1 MLQPTQTLAL
11 DASLYNFVAI
21 YANPRVRRIFLRF
34 SQNNSKNFATIQR
47 FQIDIGCTHLSKEC
61 KKSCSISYR
70 SSAIRPLTKKSVK
83 TIFPKT
89 WQSELFSS
97 PDLKTIFGKQFDY
110 ESFLGHL
117 HKGLAETSRRGSLFA
132 SLVHCVHPITEN
144 VTFSFFH
151 FHNFWMFT
159 SDKLLVFVFVLKCT
173 CMTLEFS
180 WWVGCPPIPIPDE
193 PCCCTCCYQW

>member
-21 YANPRVRRIFLRF
+21 YASPRVRRIFLRF

-70 SSAIRPLTKKSVK
+70 SFAIRPLTKKSVK

-97 PDLKTIFGKQFDY
+97 PDLKTIFGQQFDY

-132 SLVHCVHPITEN
+132 SLVHCVHAITDRQIAKFQI
-144 VTFSFFH
+144 VYKKID
-151 FHNFWMFT
+151 W
-159 SDKLLVFVFVLKCT
+159 LLCT
-173 CMTLEFS
+173 
-180 WWVGCPPIPIPDE
+180 
-193 PCCCTCCYQW
+193 PCRW